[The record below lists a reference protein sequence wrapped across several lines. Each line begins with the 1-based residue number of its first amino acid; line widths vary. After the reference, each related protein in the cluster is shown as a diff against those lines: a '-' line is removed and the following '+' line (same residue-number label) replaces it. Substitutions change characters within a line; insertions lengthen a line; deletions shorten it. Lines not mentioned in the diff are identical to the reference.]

1 MVYFSR
7 QGLLLVV
14 ENINRIP
21 EELRPSRMFDFKSI
35 LPMAAAELYNV
46 DVVQETLRNIIE
58 EEYAED
64 GEDLQDKLLKHIS
77 ASNTELADVRV
88 T

>member
-1 MVYFSR
+1 
-7 QGLLLVV
+7 
-14 ENINRIP
+14 
-21 EELRPSRMFDFKSI
+21 
-35 LPMAAAELYNV
+35 MAAAELYNV